1 MKTTR
6 IFTLLLLVFAL
17 LAACQPQEVVKPPD
31 EVSLQL
37 KWVHQAQF
45 AGFYVAQ
52 ERGYYAEENIEV
64 TFIEGGPGIETVE
77 QVVTGQADFG
87 VGAPETILVQ
97 RSQGGSIVAIA
108 AIYRRSPAVFVAL
121 AGSGIERPADFLGRT
136 VAAAGITEYELQ
148 LKAMLN
154 KLGLDINQVEVVP
167 HSYDLTRLYEGEV
180 DITAIYSTG
189 GLIRARQA
197 GYELSLI
204 WPSDYGVHLYGDT
217 LITTDQLIAENPDL
231 VTRFLRATLRGWRE
245 AIEDPDAAVEITLK
259 HAEEADAELQ
269 TQMMEASLPLVHTGE
284 DRIGWMRAEVWQGMH
299 DMLLEQGLLAGPVDL
314 DKVYTMEFL
323 QRIYG
328 AEETRFLTTVQV
340 KSAQIRPLES
350 QQGTFLYEKTGF

>member
-87 VGAPETILVQ
+87 VGAPEDILVQ
-97 RSQGGSIVAIA
+97 RSQGKPIVAIA
-108 AIYRRSPAVFVAL
+108 TIYRRSPAVFVAL

-180 DITAIYSTG
+180 DITGFYSTG
-189 GLIRARQA
+189 GLIRLRQT
-197 GYELSLI
+197 GYQVNLI
-204 WPSDYGVHLYGDT
+204 WPSDYGVHMYGDS
-217 LITTDQLIAENPDL
+217 LITTDQMIAENPDL

-245 AIEDPDAAVEITLK
+245 AIEDPEAAAAITLNYAK
-259 HAEEADAELQ
+259 ETDPELQ
-269 TQMMEASLPLVHTGE
+269 AQMIEASLPLIHTGE
-284 DRIGWMRAEVWQGMH
+284 DHIGWMRAEVWQGMH
-299 DMLLEQGLLAGPVDL
+299 DILLEQGLLAGPVEL
-314 DKVYTMEFL
+314 ESVYTMEFL
-323 QRIYG
+323 REIYG
-328 AEETRFLTTVQV
+328 GEG
-340 KSAQIRPLES
+340 K
-350 QQGTFLYEKTGF
+350 